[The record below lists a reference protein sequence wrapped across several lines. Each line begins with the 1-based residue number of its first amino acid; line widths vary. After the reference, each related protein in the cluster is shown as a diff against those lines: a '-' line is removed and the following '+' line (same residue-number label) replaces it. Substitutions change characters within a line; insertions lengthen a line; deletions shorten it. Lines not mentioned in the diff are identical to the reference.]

1 MAKFT
6 FNDFRTL
13 EKCPSSPSNMQVCI
27 TNLVF
32 SSVNTKA
39 KVENCNPETGE
50 YRIVLQGTLDMDN
63 TTFNGNYGY
72 GYNGTF

>member
-6 FNDFRTL
+6 FNDFRML
-13 EKCPSSPSNMQVCI
+13 EKCPTSPSNMQVGI
-27 TNLVF
+27 SNLVF

-39 KVENCNPETGE
+39 KVEVCNPETGE

-63 TTFNGNYGY
+63 TTFGGNYGY
-72 GYNGTF
+72 NGNF